1 MYIGILATST
11 CQKGPSFGSVSGYMG
26 ISSSNYMPEGT
37 RIQQLVI
44 KSTTTGGNMPQH
56 QLLNF
61 PKSTVQGVRWQKLCA
76 SQTQI

>member
-1 MYIGILATST
+1 
-11 CQKGPSFGSVSGYMG
+11 MG

-37 RIQQLVI
+37 CIQQLVI

-61 PKSTVQGVRWQKLCA
+61 PKSTVQGVALGFGKPA
-76 SQTQI
+76 